1 VFGHGDVR
9 DLIGGRAAWTALGM
23 PTEGQV
29 GDARRIA
36 QYVQPARTVRIDATI
51 ADVIALGDLRYA
63 VPVLGPDDVV
73 LGAVQP
79 SARALPPST
88 RVEDA
93 MNPAPGTIR
102 PDVRVDDVAEQLRA
116 DHLDH
121 VLVTTVSG
129 VILGIVVREELHV

>member
-1 VFGHGDVR
+1 MGYDVV
-9 DLIGGRAAWTALGM
+9 DLVGGRAAWTTLAM

-36 QYVQPARTVRIDATI
+36 AYVQQARTVPLDATI
-51 ADVIALGDLRYA
+51 ADVVALGDLRYA

-73 LGAVQP
+73 LGAVEP
-79 SARALPPST
+79 SARALPGDTP
-88 RVEDA
+88 VERA
-93 MNPAPGTIR
+93 MTPAPGTIR
-102 PDVRVDDVAEQLRA
+102 PDVRVDDVARQLHD

-129 VILGIVVREELHV
+129 VLVGLIVTEELHV

>member
-1 VFGHGDVR
+1 VLGHVDVR
-9 DLIGGRAAWTALGM
+9 DLIGGRAAWTTNGM
-23 PTEGQV
+23 PTDGQV

-36 QYVQPARTVRIDATI
+36 QFVQRARSVSIDATI

-63 VPVLGPDDVV
+63 IPVLGPDDVV

-79 SARALPPST
+79 AARALPDTTP
-88 RVEDA
+88 VEKA

-102 PDVRVDDVAEQLRA
+102 PDVRVDDVAEQLRT
-116 DHLDH
+116 DNLDH

-129 VILGIVVREELHV
+129 VLVGIVVTDELHV